1 MKGYKKTA
9 YIDRKRISTIPD
21 FDFTSF
27 DEEITTLK
35 NLCEVVKDEKGKEIA
50 QAAKNYIIIRL
61 SGIIE
66 NELKACVPKIIDS
79 FGIAPSQVLGAE
91 TMVQVDLDRFKE
103 DWDLKKLLEEQY
115 KSKQITMGKI
125 VTLQFKLTNVHH
137 INNVFSGLNNVK
149 NFFNWLQD
157 IMKPSESIFKYV
169 KKFGDERND
178 IIHNLKQY
186 EEEPDELITTINN
199 LQGFVKLSFA
209 ITCANIAIDKK
220 FEKGKIQKM
229 WEMGKNPLDKT
240 ISLAEFEKITKKH
253 KK

>member
-79 FGIAPSQVLGAE
+79 FEIAPSQILGNNRVVE
-91 TMVQVDLDRFKE
+91 VDLDRFEEFTDKE
-103 DWDLKKLLEEQY
+103 
-115 KSKQITMGKI
+115 ITKGKI
-125 VTLQFKLTNVHH
+125 VTLQYQLTNVYG
-137 INNVFSGLNNVK
+137 INDVFSGLNNVK

-157 IMKPSESIFKYV
+157 IMKPSESMFKYV

-209 ITCANIAIDKK
+209 ITCANIAIEKK
-220 FEKGKIQKM
+220 IEKGKIQKM
-229 WEMGKNPLDKT
+229 WEKSRLDKT
-240 ISLAEFEKITKKH
+240 ISLTEFEKITKKR

>member
-9 YIDRKRISTIPD
+9 KFSKKRIDTLPE
-21 FDFTSF
+21 FNFQPY
-27 DEEITTLK
+27 EKEITTLK
-35 NLCEVVKDEKGKEIA
+35 NLCELVKDEELKEIA
-50 QAAKNYIIIRL
+50 QATKNYIIIRL
-61 SGIIE
+61 AGIIE

-91 TMVQVDLDRFKE
+91 TMVQVDLDRFEE

-125 VTLQFKLTNVHH
+125 VTLQFKLTNVHS
-137 INNVFSGLNNVK
+137 INDVFSGLNNVK

-157 IMKPSESIFKYV
+157 IMKPSESMFKYV

-209 ITCANIAIDKK
+209 ITCANIAIEKK
-220 FEKGKIQKM
+220 IEKGKIQKM
-229 WEMGKNPLDKT
+229 WEKSRLDKT
-240 ISLAEFEKITKKH
+240 ISLTEFEKITKKR

>member
-9 YIDRKRISTIPD
+9 KFSKKRIDTLPE
-21 FDFTSF
+21 FNFVPY
-27 DEEITTLK
+27 EEQITTLK
-35 NLCEVVKDEKGKEIA
+35 NLCELVKDEKLKEIA
-50 QAAKNYIIIRL
+50 QATKNYIIIRL
-61 SGIIE
+61 AGIIE

-79 FGIAPSQVLGAE
+79 FEIAPSQVLGNNR
-91 TMVQVDLDRFKE
+91 MVEVDLDRFEEFTDKE
-103 DWDLKKLLEEQY
+103 
-115 KSKQITMGKI
+115 ITKGKI
-125 VTLQFKLTNVHH
+125 VTLQYQLTNVYG
-137 INNVFSGLNNVK
+137 INDVFSGLNNVK
-149 NFFNWLQD
+149 NFFYWLED
-157 IMKPSESIFKYV
+157 VTKSSESMFNYV